1 MSVQIERRTFSVD
14 DYYRM
19 AEVGLLTEGER
30 VELIE
35 GEVIKMSPIGSRHA
49 ACVSRLNMLFTESM
63 GRQAIVSVQN
73 PVRLDEYN
81 EPEPDVAVLRPRA
94 DFYAAGHPTPPD
106 VLLLVEVA
114 DTSIEYDRQVKAPL
128 CARAGVA
135 EVWLVDLTS
144 DVVEIYAQPDEGTYR
159 SRRRV
164 GRGES
169 VAAGSLANLSVAVD
183 EVLG

>member
-19 AEVGLLTEGER
+19 VEVGLLTEGER

-49 ACVSRLNMLFTESM
+49 ACVARLTALFSRSA
-63 GRQAIVSVQN
+63 GVQGIVWVQN

-128 CARAGVA
+128 YARAGVA

>member
-19 AEVGLLTEGER
+19 VEVGLLAEGER

-35 GEVIKMSPIGSRHA
+35 GQVIKMSPIGSRHA
-49 ACVSRLNMLFTESM
+49 ACVTRLNMLFTRSV

-81 EPEPDVAVLRPRA
+81 EPEPDVAVLGARA
-94 DFYAAGHPTPPD
+94 DFYAAAHPTPPD

-114 DTSIEYDRQVKAPL
+114 DTSVEYDRQVKVPL
-128 CARAGVA
+128 YARAGIA

-144 DVVEIYAQPDEGTYR
+144 DAVEIYAQPGEGAYLTT
-159 SRRRV
+159 RRAA
-164 GRGES
+164 RGES
-169 VAAGSLANLSVAVD
+169 VASGLAGLSVLVD

>member
-1 MSVQIERRTFSVD
+1 MSLQIARRTFSVD

-19 AEVGLLTEGER
+19 VEVGLLAEGER

-49 ACVSRLNMLFTESM
+49 ACVARLTALFSRSA
-63 GRQAIVSVQN
+63 GVQGIVWVQN
-73 PVRLDEYN
+73 PVRLDAYN

-114 DTSIEYDRQVKAPL
+114 DTSVEYDRQVKVPL
-128 CARAGVA
+128 YARAGIA
-135 EVWLVDLTS
+135 EVWLIDLTS
-144 DVVEIYAQPDEGTYR
+144 DAVEIYAQPAEGAYR
-159 SRRRV
+159 TTRRAA
-164 GRGES
+164 RGES
-169 VAAGSLANLSVAVD
+169 VVAAGLAGLSVLVD
-183 EVLG
+183 EALG